1 MTQTDARGG
10 RKPRRAPA
18 GKTSKSTG
26 PQRARTRGLWIA
38 GVVAAVAVLVL
49 VATIAVQRSAPEQ
62 DAAAVD
68 TSGPAPA
75 GGPAQVGEPMTDF
88 RLMTSDGAEVTAA
101 QLRGNDSI
109 LWFTTT
115 YCVPCQV
122 GAVEYRAL
130 ASELGDDA
138 PNMLFVFLD
147 PQEPNSALQ
156 NFRSQFGLPEWIM
169 ALDSDQLAQRAG
181 VQLLDTKIF
190 VDETGVVRDIDTAP
204 VDDGYLADV
213 RRLATK
219 A

>member
-1 MTQTDARGG
+1 MTQTDVRGG
-10 RKPRRAPA
+10 RNPKRAPA
-18 GKTSKSTG
+18 GKTSKPTG
-26 PQRARTRGLWIA
+26 RQRARTRRLWIA
-38 GVVAAVAVLVL
+38 GVVAAAAVLVL
-49 VATIAVQRSAPEQ
+49 VATIAVQRTAPGQ
-62 DAAAVD
+62 DAAGG
-68 TSGPAPA
+68 TSGSAPG

-101 QLRGNDSI
+101 KLRGNDSI

-122 GAVEYRAL
+122 GAVEYQTL
-130 ASELGDDA
+130 ASELGDKA
-138 PNMLFVFLD
+138 PTMLFVFLD

-156 NFRSQFGLPEWIM
+156 NFRSQFGLPDWIM
-169 ALDSDQLAQRAG
+169 ALDSDELGQRAG
-181 VQLLDTKIF
+181 VQVLDTKIF

-213 RRLATK
+213 RRLATE

>member
-1 MTQTDARGG
+1 MTQTDVRGG
-10 RKPRRAPA
+10 RNPKRVPG
-18 GKTSKSTG
+18 GKTSKPTG
-26 PQRARTRGLWIA
+26 RQRARTRLWIA

-49 VATIAVQRSAPEQ
+49 VATIAVQRSAPGQ
-62 DAAAVD
+62 DAAAGG

-75 GGPAQVGEPMTDF
+75 GGPAEVGEPMTDF
-88 RLMTSDGAEVTAA
+88 RLVTSDGGEVAA
-101 QLRGNDSI
+101 AKLRGNDSI

-130 ASELGDDA
+130 ASELGDEA
-138 PNMLFVFLD
+138 PTMLFVFLD

-156 NFRSQFGLPEWIM
+156 TFRSQFGLPEWIM

-181 VQLLDTKIF
+181 VQVLDTKIF

-204 VDDGYLADV
+204 VDDRYLADV
-213 RRLATK
+213 RRLATE